1 MGKLFE
7 FLNINKGKHKMP
19 IEVAQKY
26 IDLLLENNE
35 KTKDYLDTRA
45 CDAVILD
52 FIGGEPLLEVDLID
66 EIITYFQKR
75 TIELNHPWQYNWRMS
90 ISSNGVLY
98 FKPEVQ
104 KFLDKYYRRLSFT
117 VSIDGNKQLHDT
129 CRKYPDG
136 HGSYDDAIAAVYDYR
151 KKYNAYM
158 GSKMTLAPENI
169 KYTFEAVKSLI
180 ESDYKEINLN
190 CVYEKGWTIEDAT
203 TLYYQLKQLADY
215 LIINGL
221 EEEINVSMFN
231 EELFRPLG
239 LDENQN
245 YCGGDGS
252 MIAADWKGDLYPC
265 IRYME
270 SSLGTNVEPVIIG
283 NVYEGIAPN
292 AKCLNCIQ
300 QLKAIDRINQSTE
313 ECINCQVALGCGYC
327 QALNYQ
333 YSGDFKHRATYICYM
348 HKARS
353 LANVYYWNLKHWKYE
368 EPIRMKMWLP
378 EEEALKI
385 IPKQEYEELKNYQ
398 FPII

>member
-1 MGKLFE
+1 
-7 FLNINKGKHKMP
+7 MP

-45 CDAVILD
+45 SDAVILD

-66 EIITYFQKR
+66 EIVAYFQKR

-90 ISSNGVLY
+90 ISYNGVLY

-169 KYTFEAVKSLI
+169 KYTFEAVKCLI

-270 SSLGTNVEPVIIG
+270 SSLGTSVEPVIIG

-300 QLKAIDRINQSTE
+300 QLKAINRINQSTE
-313 ECINCQVALGCGYC
+313 ECINC
-327 QALNYQ
+327 
-333 YSGDFKHRATYICYM
+333 
-348 HKARS
+348 
-353 LANVYYWNLKHWKYE
+353 
-368 EPIRMKMWLP
+368 
-378 EEEALKI
+378 
-385 IPKQEYEELKNYQ
+385 
-398 FPII
+398 